1 MGRQALHEQEGGR
14 QDVQQLHVRI
24 QDAQVWR
31 LRIQVLLSRDLTKM
45 TYNPRSFSPFL
56 PPSPLCPMFEGVPC
70 TAKRSKILC
79 ARTHT
84 SPQKSLPPLNTDPFN
99 PANHC
104 TDEVMPSN
112 LKEFR
117 SCRFYTKL

>member
-24 QDAQVWR
+24 QDAQVRR
-31 LRIQVLLSRDLTKM
+31 LRIQVLLSCDLTKM
-45 TYNPRSFSPFL
+45 TYNPRSLSPFL
-56 PPSPLCPMFEGVPC
+56 PPSPFAQCLKACPVQQR
-70 TAKRSKILC
+70 KVKYC
-79 ARTHT
+79 ACAPTHHPK
-84 SPQKSLPPLNTDPFN
+84 SHCLPQNTDPFN